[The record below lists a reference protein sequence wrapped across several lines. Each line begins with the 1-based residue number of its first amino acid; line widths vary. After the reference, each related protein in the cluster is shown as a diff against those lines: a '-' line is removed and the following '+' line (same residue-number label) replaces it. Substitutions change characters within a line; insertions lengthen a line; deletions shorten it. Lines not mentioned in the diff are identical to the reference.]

1 MAVNNITVSG
11 RLAKELELRY
21 TQSGKAVGNTTIAVD
36 RKYARDE
43 TDFFNVVIWGKSAEI
58 LANFTTKGS
67 PVAFEGRLQSRSYEN
82 KQGQNVTLVEIVAN
96 DFTLFENRE
105 QTEQR
110 RKGGNNNQTQQPQS
124 NPFGT
129 GTEIDIQDSDL
140 PF

>member
-21 TQSGKAVGNTTIAVD
+21 TTSGKAVGNTTIAVD
-36 RKYARDE
+36 RKYAKDE
-43 TDFFNVVIWGKSAEI
+43 TDFFNVVIWGKSAENFV
-58 LANFTTKGS
+58 NFTAKGS

-82 KQGQNVTLVEIVAN
+82 KQGQHVTVVEIVAN

-110 RKGGNNNQTQQPQS
+110 RKGNPTQQS
-124 NPFGT
+124 HNDPFTT
-129 GTEIDIQDSDL
+129 GNEIDIQDDDL

>member
-21 TQSGKAVGNTTIAVD
+21 TTSGKAVGNTTIAVD

-43 TDFFNVVIWGKSAEI
+43 TDFFNVVIWGKSAENF
-58 LANFTTKGS
+58 ANFTTKGS

-110 RKGGNNNQTQQPQS
+110 RGGSKPTQQPR
-124 NPFGT
+124 NDPFDG
-129 GTEIDIQDSDL
+129 GQEIEMQDSDL

>member
-21 TQSGKAVGNTTIAVD
+21 TTSGKAVGNTTIAVD
-36 RKYARDE
+36 RKYAKDE
-43 TDFFNVVIWGKSAEI
+43 TDFFNVVIWGKSAENF
-58 LANFTTKGS
+58 ANFTAKGS

-82 KQGQNVTLVEIVAN
+82 KQGQHVTVVEIVAN

-110 RKGGNNNQTQQPQS
+110 RKGNPTQQS
-124 NPFGT
+124 HNDPFTT
-129 GTEIDIQDSDL
+129 GNEINIQDDSL

>member
-21 TQSGKAVGNTTIAVD
+21 TTSGKAVGNTTIAVD

-43 TDFFNVVIWGKSAEI
+43 TDFFNVVIWGKSAENF
-58 LANFTTKGS
+58 ANFTTKGS

-82 KQGQNVTLVEIVAN
+82 KQGQHVTVVEIVAN
-96 DFTLFENRE
+96 DFTIFENRE

-110 RKGGNNNQTQQPQS
+110 KGGNKPTQQPQS
-124 NPFGT
+124 DPFSG
-129 GTEIDIQDSDL
+129 GQEIEIQDSDL

>member
-11 RLAKELELRY
+11 RLAKELEIRH

-36 RKYARDE
+36 RKYAKDE
-43 TDFFNVVIWGKSAEI
+43 TDFFNVVIWGKSAEN

-82 KQGQNVTLVEIVAN
+82 SQGQKVTVIEIVAN
-96 DFTLFENRE
+96 DFTLFENKKE
-105 QTEQR
+105 TDER
-110 RKGGNNNQTQQPQS
+110 RKGNPNQQSHNDPFATGN
-124 NPFGT
+124 
-129 GTEIDIQDSDL
+129 EINIQDDSL

>member
-21 TQSGKAVGNTTIAVD
+21 TTSGKAVGNTTIAVD

-43 TDFFNVVIWGKSAEI
+43 TDFFNVVIWGKSAENF
-58 LANFTTKGS
+58 ANFTTKGS

-110 RKGGNNNQTQQPQS
+110 RGGNKPTQQPQS
-124 NPFGT
+124 DPFSG
-129 GTEIDIQDSDL
+129 GQEIEMQDSDL

>member
-21 TQSGKAVGNTTIAVD
+21 TTSGKAVANFMIAVD
-36 RKYARDE
+36 RKFARDE
-43 TDFFNVVIWGKSAEI
+43 TDFFNVVMWGKSAENF
-58 LANFTTKGS
+58 ANFTAKGS
-67 PVAFEGRLQSRSYEN
+67 PVAIEGRLQSRSYQN
-82 KQGQNVTLVEIVAN
+82 KQGEQVYVVEIVAN

-110 RKGGNNNQTQQPQS
+110 RGGNKLTQQPR
-124 NPFGT
+124 NDPFAG
-129 GTEIDIQDSDL
+129 GTEIDITDDDL

>member
-11 RLAKELELRY
+11 RLAKELEIRH

-36 RKYARDE
+36 RKYAKDE
-43 TDFFNVVIWGKSAEI
+43 TDFFNVVIWGKSAEN

-82 KQGQNVTLVEIVAN
+82 SQGQKVTVIEIVAN
-96 DFTLFENRE
+96 DFTLFENKKE
-105 QTEQR
+105 TDER
-110 RKGGNNNQTQQPQS
+110 RKGNPTQQS
-124 NPFGT
+124 HNDPFAT
-129 GTEIDIQDSDL
+129 GNEINIQDDSL

>member
-21 TQSGKAVGNTTIAVD
+21 TTSGKAVGNTTIAVD

-43 TDFFNVVIWGKSAEI
+43 TDFFNVVIWGKSAENF
-58 LANFTTKGS
+58 ANFTAKGS

-82 KQGQNVTLVEIVAN
+82 NQGQKVTVYEIVAN

-110 RKGGNNNQTQQPQS
+110 RSDNKPAQQPR
-124 NPFGT
+124 NDPFAG
-129 GTEIDIQDSDL
+129 GTEIDITDDDL

>member
-21 TQSGKAVGNTTIAVD
+21 TTSGKAVGNTTIAVD

-43 TDFFNVVIWGKSAEI
+43 TDFFNVVIWGKSAENF
-58 LANFTTKGS
+58 ANFTTKGS

-110 RKGGNNNQTQQPQS
+110 RGGSKPTQQPH
-124 NPFGT
+124 NDPFTT
-129 GTEIDIQDSDL
+129 GNEINIQDDDL

>member
-11 RLAKELELRY
+11 RLAKELEIRH
-21 TQSGKAVGNTTIAVD
+21 TQSGKTVGNTTIAVD
-36 RKYARDE
+36 RKYAKDE
-43 TDFFNVVIWGKSAEI
+43 TDFFNVVIWGKSAEN

-82 KQGQNVTLVEIVAN
+82 SQGQKVTVIEIVAN

-110 RKGGNNNQTQQPQS
+110 KGGNKPTQQPH
-124 NPFGT
+124 NDPFAT
-129 GTEIDIQDSDL
+129 GNEINIQDDSL

>member
-21 TQSGKAVGNTTIAVD
+21 TTSGKAVGNTTIAVD
-36 RKYARDE
+36 RKYAKDE
-43 TDFFNVVIWGKSAEI
+43 TDFFNVVIWGKSAEN

-82 KQGQNVTLVEIVAN
+82 KQGQHVTVVEIVAN

-110 RKGGNNNQTQQPQS
+110 KGGNKPTQQSQS
-124 NPFGT
+124 DPFSG
-129 GTEIDIQDSDL
+129 GQEIEMQDSDL

>member
-36 RKYARDE
+36 RKYTRDE
-43 TDFFNVVIWGKSAEI
+43 TDFINVVIWGKSAEN

-82 KQGQNVTLVEIVAN
+82 KQGQHVTVVEIVAN

-110 RKGGNNNQTQQPQS
+110 RKGNPTQQS
-124 NPFGT
+124 HNDPFNT
-129 GTEIDIQDSDL
+129 GNEIDIQDDDL

>member
-21 TQSGKAVGNTTIAVD
+21 TTSGKAVGNTTIAVD
-36 RKYARDE
+36 RKYAKDE
-43 TDFFNVVIWGKSAEI
+43 TDFFNVVIWGKSAEN

-82 KQGQNVTLVEIVAN
+82 SQGQKVTVIEIVAN
-96 DFTLFENRE
+96 DFTLFENKKE
-105 QTEQR
+105 TDER
-110 RKGGNNNQTQQPQS
+110 RKGNPTQQS
-124 NPFGT
+124 HNDPFAT
-129 GTEIDIQDSDL
+129 GNEINIQDSDL

>member
-36 RKYARDE
+36 RKYTRDE
-43 TDFFNVVIWGKSAEI
+43 TDFFNVVIWGKSAEN

-82 KQGQNVTLVEIVAN
+82 SQGQKVTVIEIVAN
-96 DFTLFENRE
+96 DFTLFENKKE
-105 QTEQR
+105 TDER
-110 RKGGNNNQTQQPQS
+110 RKGNPTQQS
-124 NPFGT
+124 HNDPFTT
-129 GTEIDIQDSDL
+129 GNEINIQDDDL

>member
-21 TQSGKAVGNTTIAVD
+21 TTSGKAVGNTTIAVD

-43 TDFFNVVIWGKSAEI
+43 TDFFNVVIWGKSAEN
-58 LANFTTKGS
+58 LASFTTKGS

-82 KQGQNVTLVEIVAN
+82 KQGQHVTVVEIVAN

-110 RKGGNNNQTQQPQS
+110 KGGNKPTQKS
-124 NPFGT
+124 HNDPFTT
-129 GTEIDIQDSDL
+129 GNEINIQDDDL

>member
-21 TQSGKAVGNTTIAVD
+21 TTSGKAVGNTTIAVD
-36 RKYARDE
+36 RKYAKDE
-43 TDFFNVVIWGKSAEI
+43 TDFFNVVIWGKSAENF
-58 LANFTTKGS
+58 ANFTAKGS

-82 KQGQNVTLVEIVAN
+82 KQGQHVTVVEIVAN

-110 RKGGNNNQTQQPQS
+110 KGGNKPTKQPQS
-124 NPFGT
+124 TPFAG
-129 GTEIDIQDSDL
+129 GQEINIQDDDL

>member
-11 RLAKELELRY
+11 RLAKELEIRH

-36 RKYARDE
+36 RKYAKDE
-43 TDFFNVVIWGKSAEI
+43 TDFFNVVIWGKSAEN

-82 KQGQNVTLVEIVAN
+82 SQGQKVTVIEIVAN
-96 DFTLFENRE
+96 DFTLFENKKE
-105 QTEQR
+105 TDER
-110 RKGGNNNQTQQPQS
+110 RKGNPTQQPQS
-124 NPFGT
+124 TPFAG
-129 GTEIDIQDSDL
+129 GQEINMQDSDL

>member
-21 TQSGKAVGNTTIAVD
+21 TTSGKAVGNTTIAVD
-36 RKYARDE
+36 RKYAKDE
-43 TDFFNVVIWGKSAEI
+43 TDFFNVVIWGKSAENF
-58 LANFTTKGS
+58 ANFTAKGS

-82 KQGQNVTLVEIVAN
+82 KQGQHVTVVEIVAN

-110 RKGGNNNQTQQPQS
+110 RKGNPTQQS
-124 NPFGT
+124 HNDPFTT
-129 GTEIDIQDSDL
+129 GKEINIQDDDL

>member
-21 TQSGKAVGNTTIAVD
+21 TTSGKAVGNTTIAVD

-43 TDFFNVVIWGKSAEI
+43 TDFFNVVIWGKSAEN
-58 LANFTTKGS
+58 LANFTAKGS

-82 KQGQNVTLVEIVAN
+82 SQGQKVTVIEIVAN
-96 DFTLFENRE
+96 DFTLFENKKE
-105 QTEQR
+105 TEER
-110 RKGGNNNQTQQPQS
+110 RKGNPTQQS
-124 NPFGT
+124 HNDPFTT
-129 GTEIDIQDSDL
+129 GNEINIQDDDL

>member
-21 TQSGKAVGNTTIAVD
+21 TTSGKAVGNTTIAVD
-36 RKYARDE
+36 RKYAKDE
-43 TDFFNVVIWGKSAEI
+43 TDFFNVVIWGKSAEN

-82 KQGQNVTLVEIVAN
+82 SQGQKVTVIEIVAN

-110 RKGGNNNQTQQPQS
+110 RKGNPTQQS
-124 NPFGT
+124 HNDPFTT
-129 GTEIDIQDSDL
+129 GNEINIQDGSL

>member
-36 RKYARDE
+36 RKYTRDE
-43 TDFFNVVIWGKSAEI
+43 TDFFNVVIWGKSAEN

-82 KQGQNVTLVEIVAN
+82 KQGQHVTVVEIVAN

-110 RKGGNNNQTQQPQS
+110 KGGNKPTQQPQS
-124 NPFGT
+124 TPFAG
-129 GTEIDIQDSDL
+129 GQEIKMQDSDL

>member
-21 TQSGKAVGNTTIAVD
+21 TTSGKAVGNTTIAVD
-36 RKYARDE
+36 RKYAKDE
-43 TDFFNVVIWGKSAEI
+43 TDFFNVVIWGKSAEN

-82 KQGQNVTLVEIVAN
+82 KQGQHVTVVEIVAN

-110 RKGGNNNQTQQPQS
+110 RKGNPTQQS
-124 NPFGT
+124 HNDPFTT
-129 GTEIDIQDSDL
+129 GNEINIQDDDL

>member
-36 RKYARDE
+36 RKYTRDE
-43 TDFFNVVIWGKSAEI
+43 TDFFNVVIWGKSAEN

-82 KQGQNVTLVEIVAN
+82 KQGQHVTVVEIVAN

-110 RKGGNNNQTQQPQS
+110 RKGNPTQQS
-124 NPFGT
+124 HNDPFTT
-129 GTEIDIQDSDL
+129 GNEINIQDDDL

>member
-36 RKYARDE
+36 RKYAKDE
-43 TDFFNVVIWGKSAEI
+43 TDFFNVVIWGKSAEN

-67 PVAFEGRLQSRSYEN
+67 PIAFEGRLQSRSYEN
-82 KQGQNVTLVEIVAN
+82 SQGQKVTVIEIVAN
-96 DFTLFENRE
+96 DFTLFENKTE
-105 QTEQR
+105 TEQR
-110 RKGGNNNQTQQPQS
+110 RKGKPTQQS
-124 NPFGT
+124 HNDPFTT
-129 GTEIDIQDSDL
+129 GGKEINIKDDDL